1 MKNLEVGVLVVGV
14 SEEARGEPLHRW
26 RLWGR
31 LGKFRQL
38 PCCSRRSRMCRV
50 QTPVGLSVGQWEV
63 AGFLFSGFYF
73 LCEGVGKAI
82 CRV

>member
-1 MKNLEVGVLVVGV
+1 MG
-14 SEEARGEPLHRW
+14 EALHEQ

-38 PCCSRRSRMCRV
+38 LYCSRRSRMRWV
-50 QTPVGLSVGQWEV
+50 QTPVALSVWQWEV
-63 AGFLFSGFYF
+63 ARFLSAGFYF

-82 CRV
+82 CREWSRSFGG